1 MNPTLSDILW
11 YAFIGGMFFMMMRR
25 GCCCGGHHHK
35 KAEVETENNQPEITK
50 RNLISTNLQPVLARL
65 RFVSPSRRWHR
76 ASVEEYYANQIYG

>member
-25 GCCCGGHHHK
+25 SSCCGGHRHK

-50 RNLISTNLQPVLARL
+50 RND
-65 RFVSPSRRWHR
+65 
-76 ASVEEYYANQIYG
+76 